1 MLGSGSFHETC
12 CGRLSAS
19 GALGAR
25 GARREPFAFPG
36 TSKKYSRDRVVD
48 VRHVRLELTVDPAR
62 RFIEGVAR
70 HTVAA
75 IATGCD
81 QVVFDAVELTID
93 GVTDASGR
101 TLSFEHVDGALT
113 VRFAKHLK
121 AGEEQTVSVAYHGA
135 PRRGIYFIAPDEGYP
150 KKPLQIW
157 TQGQDEDARAWFP
170 CFDYPNEKATTEMVV
185 TVPSRYTTLG
195 NGALLEKTAG
205 AVKGTTTWHWKMA
218 IPHVT
223 YLVTLVVGEFDEV
236 KLPGEGVPL
245 TALVPPG
252 QAAQA
257 LACLG
262 RTHDMVRCF
271 SERFGLAY
279 PYEKYAQAVVA
290 DFIFGGMEN
299 TTATTLTEYA
309 LYDERAALDYDADDL
324 VAHELAHQWW
334 GDLLT
339 CRDWSHAWLN
349 EGFATWCEG
358 LFREHRLGADEATM
372 HVLQAAKRYFA
383 EDGGEYRRPIVSK
396 DYEEPIDVFDRHLYE
411 KGGWVLRMLRAE
423 LGEDGFWASIRGYA
437 KANQGKNVVT
447 DDLRRA
453 IEEATGRNIEGFLDQ
468 WIFGAG
474 HPEIKAS
481 WSWDDKAKVVSV
493 RLEQTQATEAHTASV
508 FKGSMTVELAAG
520 TSTLRQR
527 LTIQERAQTFQVP
540 FASRPDTVRFDPD
553 AHWLASWTFDVG
565 LDAHR
570 KALAGDPTIACRIRA
585 AAALAKDGS
594 TATIEALTRSLR
606 KDAFWGVAA
615 ESASALGEI
624 RTPAAR
630 DALLAALPDVK
641 HPKAR
646 RAVVAALGAFRF
658 DATAAKAL
666 TNVLAK
672 GDPSLF
678 VEAEAAEALGR
689 TRTPGAR
696 EALEKALGA
705 KDSWAETIRAGCVRG
720 LGALASEDVVPTL
733 VTRLTWGQHA
743 RVRTAAAM
751 SLAYVGSRMV
761 SRDAIR
767 ERLEERIDDRDF
779 RVQMAAIGALRAL
792 GDERAVEALRRGADQ
807 AGDGRVKR
815 ACRGAARRLEQRA
828 DRTTETARLSDVV
841 ESLRRDVAGL
851 VDRLQKTEARQGGGA
866 STKAKGPS
874 KPSQATPKP
883 AGKPPGKAPKGK
895 RG

>member
-1 MLGSGSFHETC
+1 MRGSGSFHEAC
-12 CGRLSAS
+12 CGRLSVGGSLQAT
-19 GALGAR
+19 R
-25 GARREPFAFPG
+25 GRREPFAFPG
-36 TSKKYSRDRVVD
+36 TSRKYARDRVVD

-62 RFIEGVAR
+62 REIEGVAR

-75 IATGCD
+75 IANGCD
-81 QVVFDAVELTID
+81 HVVFDAVELTID
-93 GVTDASGR
+93 GVTDAAGR
-101 TLSFEHVDGALT
+101 TLHFEHVDGALT
-113 VRFAKHLK
+113 VRFSHHLK

-135 PRRGIYFIAPDEGYP
+135 PRRGIYFIGPDEAYP
-150 KKPLQIW
+150 KKPLQVW

-185 TVPSRYTTLG
+185 TVPSKYVTLS
-195 NGALLEKTAG
+195 NGALVKKSDG
-205 AVKGTTTWHWKMA
+205 ATKGTTTWHWKMA

-245 TALVPPG
+245 TALVPKG

-262 RTHDMVRCF
+262 RTDEMVRVF
-271 SERFGLAY
+271 SERFGVAY

-334 GDLLT
+334 GDLVT

-358 LFREHRLGADEATM
+358 LFREHHLGVDEATM
-372 HVLQAAKRYFA
+372 HVLQAAKRYLA

-437 KANQGKNVVT
+437 RANQGKTVVT

-453 IEEATGRNIEGFLDQ
+453 IEEATGRNVEGFLDQ

-474 HPEIKAS
+474 HPDFKAS
-481 WSWDDKAKVVSV
+481 WTWDEATKIAAV
-493 RLEQTQATEAHTASV
+493 RLEQTQTGDAHTASAFQGFMV
-508 FKGSMTVELAAG
+508 VEVASG
-520 TSTLRQR
+520 KVV
-527 LTIQERAQTFQVP
+527 ERRRFAVKERVQTFQFR

-553 AHWLASWTFDVG
+553 AHWLATWNLDVG

-585 AAALAKDGS
+585 AAALGKDGGA
-594 TATIEALTRSLR
+594 ATIAALTKALH
-606 KDAFWGVAA
+606 KDAFWGVSA
-615 ESASALGEI
+615 ECASALGEI

-630 DALLAALPDVK
+630 DALLAAAKDVA

-658 DATAAKAL
+658 DTTVAKAL
-666 TNVLAK
+666 TGILAK
-672 GDPSLF
+672 GDASLF
-678 VEAEAAEALGR
+678 VEGEAAEALGR
-689 TRTPGAR
+689 TRAPGAR
-696 EALEKALGA
+696 ESLEKALA
-705 KDSWAETIRAGCVRG
+705 TKDSWAETIRAACVRG
-720 LGALASEDVVPTL
+720 LGALASEEALPTL
-733 VTRLTWGQHA
+733 FARLQWGQHA

-751 SLAYVGSRMV
+751 ALAFVGSRIGM
-761 SRDAIR
+761 RDAVR

-779 RVQMAAIGALRAL
+779 RVQMAAIAALRTL
-792 GDERAVEALRRGADQ
+792 GDERAVPALRRGADQ
-807 AGDGRVKR
+807 ATDGRVKR
-815 ACRGAARRLEQRA
+815 ACRGAARRLEQRGE
-828 DRTTETARLSDVV
+828 RTTETARLSDAV

-851 VDRLQKTEARQGGGA
+851 LDRVQKAEVRSGPVKSATLSSAP
-866 STKAKGPS
+866 SSKKAAK
-874 KPSQATPKP
+874 K
-883 AGKPPGKAPKGK
+883 AGKKANARRPRR
-895 RG
+895 RGL